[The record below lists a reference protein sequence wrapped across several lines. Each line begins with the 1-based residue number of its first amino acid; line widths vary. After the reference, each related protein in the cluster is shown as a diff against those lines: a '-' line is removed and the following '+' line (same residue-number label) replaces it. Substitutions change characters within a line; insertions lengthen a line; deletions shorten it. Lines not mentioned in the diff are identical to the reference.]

1 MTLSLTLG
9 MSIGL
14 RRTFWMM
21 WGELLGVALVSIAA
35 VAGVATIMLRYP
47 TAFTALKYG
56 GGAYLCYLG
65 IRLLCAKHITA
76 PEGDEPP
83 QQLSRRELAVQGF
96 LTSVSNPKG
105 WAFTISLLPPFID
118 KNIPLIPQLVILLVI
133 ILIIEFCCL
142 VIYAG
147 GGGRLRT
154 FLGKKGGTAM
164 LNKISG
170 ILMIAVGVW
179 LATG

>member
-35 VAGVATIMLRYP
+35 VAGVATLMLRYP

-65 IRLLCAKHITA
+65 VRLFCARPITDK
-76 PEGDEPP
+76 EGETATR
-83 QQLSRRELAVQGF
+83 QLGRRELAVQGF
-96 LTSVSNPKG
+96 LTSVANPKG

-118 KNIPLIPQLVILLVI
+118 QNIPLIPQLVILLII
-133 ILIIEFCCL
+133 ILVIEFCCL

-147 GGGRLRT
+147 GGGRLRS
-154 FLGKKGGTAM
+154 FLGKKGGTVM

-170 ILMIAVGVW
+170 ILMAAVGVW